1 MKTIIKLLAVLVL
14 TLSTLA
20 STAQTV
26 LAAAPQIQTFH
37 HEGSFEIGP
46 CPSSV
51 TLLATGTE
59 DVRLITF
66 FNETGDPI
74 SIQVHVNYEAVVT
87 NPETGQTVKDHAHAT
102 VFIDPIEGTR
112 GNVGLYY
119 STTVPGLGVV
129 FHDVGWLV
137 RDIETGTILFEAGPH
152 NVLHGDEVALFCTAL
167 GA

>member
-1 MKTIIKLLAVLVL
+1 MKTIIKLLAVLTI
-14 TLSTLA
+14 TLSALA
-20 STAQTV
+20 STTS
-26 LAAAPQIQTFH
+26 AALGATPQIETFH
-37 HEGSFEIGP
+37 EEGSYEVGL
-46 CPSSV
+46 CPSGV
-51 TLLATGTE
+51 TLLGTYTE

-66 FNETGDPI
+66 FNEAGDPT
-74 SIQVHVNYEAVVT
+74 SVQVHVTYEAVVT
-87 NPETGQTVKDHAHAT
+87 NPETGQAVRDHAHAT

-137 RDIETGTILFEAGPH
+137 RDIETGAILFEAGPH
-152 NVLHGDEVALFCTAL
+152 DVLHSDEVALFCAAL